1 MSPKYKQPPGAL
13 PPPGLLSTQVPNL
26 GPVID
31 PPYIDVPD
39 FSEYLAPADI
49 TPVEVEPLESWFTT
63 DLRQKAVEFA
73 LESDRVTRKLEG
85 KRHQV
90 LDVGTRSMDR
100 ETELPL
106 VVIYNYS
113 DDVVVEVTIDPVRR
127 AVIEVAE
134 KNYQPALTES
144 EQKQAVE
151 IVRDDGRMAEAGID
165 VATGVGLII
174 EDGDGGSP
182 RHGHRLVDLRFGPP
196 ERYVPTAFA
205 IVDLS
210 AQEIAEAGL
219 IAREV
224 AP

>member
-1 MSPKYKQPPGAL
+1 MSRQYQQPPGAL
-13 PPPGLLSTQVPNL
+13 PPPGLLSAQIPNL

-31 PPYIDVPD
+31 PPYSDVPD
-39 FSEYLAPADI
+39 FSEYLAPAE
-49 TPVEVEPLESWFTT
+49 TKAVEVEPLESWFTT
-63 DLRQKAVEFA
+63 DIRQKAVDLA

-106 VVIYNYS
+106 VGIYNYT
-113 DDVVVEVTIDPVRR
+113 DDVVVEVTIDPMRR

-134 KNYQPALTES
+134 KSYQPALTES

-151 IVRDDGRMAEAGID
+151 IVRDDGRLAAAGID
-165 VATGVGLII
+165 VSTGVGLIV
-174 EDGDGGSP
+174 EDEDAGSP
-182 RHGHRLVDLRFGPP
+182 RHGHRLVDLRFGPAD
-196 ERYVPTAFA
+196 RYVPTAFA

-219 IAREV
+219 IAQEV